1 MHTMSKFSRATIIE
15 AISYLD
21 ALSHAEIDRL
31 LLKYGLEGVAPS
43 SLGSKTARLN
53 ALIKHLIE
61 HPEEKGPLGSDMA
74 FELIEAVIGILN
86 RHRGAIMVKPYPEE
100 LTNTLRQDGYTIE
113 NGKLR
118 STLPENI
125 QLAEQA
131 NQLDSLLTKYGF
143 TTAKGHLEQARNA
156 HTRGEWASA
165 NAQLRSF
172 MESLFDSI
180 AEKLS
185 GDTAT
190 LPPTSYQRREFLV
203 GMNPPFLLASLNEW
217 EIDRRGG
224 FLQGLWNR
232 LHPQGSHPGL
242 SDEEDSTFR
251 LHIVLLVT
259 THYLKRLDQRI
270 GN

>member
-1 MHTMSKFSRATIIE
+1 MYNMSEFSRATITE

-21 ALSHAEIDRL
+21 ELSHAEMDRL
-31 LLKYGLEGVAPS
+31 LLKYGLEEVAPA
-43 SLGSKTARLN
+43 SLGSKTVRLN
-53 ALIKHLIE
+53 ALIRHLIE
-61 HPEEKGPLGSDMA
+61 HPEEQGPLRSSMV
-74 FELIEAVIGILN
+74 FELIEEVIRILD
-86 RHRGAIMVKPYPEE
+86 RHCSAIMITPYPEE

-113 NGKLR
+113 DGKLR

-125 QLAEQA
+125 QLPEQA

-180 AEKLS
+180 TEKLAGGTTS
-185 GDTAT
+185 
-190 LPPTSYQRREFLV
+190 LPSASYQRREFLART
-203 GMNPPFLLASLNEW
+203 NPPFLLVSLNEW
-217 EIDRRGG
+217 EIGGRGG

-251 LHIVLLVT
+251 LHIVLLAA
-259 THYLKRLDQRI
+259 THYLKRLDERI